1 MEFASYLAAAGALA
15 PSDLIFV
22 AARARAACLQKALGL
37 LAPGGVVVLHDANR
51 DANRD
56 AYLGATSRYPKQLLF
71 RDHRQVRKAVAGGV
85 WVGGKECDP
94 ASLVR
99 VGLHRR
105 LWAFYS
111 EIGRPLS

>member
-37 LAPGGVVVLHDANR
+37 LAPGGVVVLH